1 MPGSEDEIVVDKVDK
16 DTYALTYKQSKWLFS
31 AARLQVRLIGAHLQI
46 ETFRD
51 TDTEVRRT
59 NILQLY

>member
-1 MPGSEDEIVVDKVDK
+1 VPGSEDEIVVDKVDK

-31 AARLQVRLIGAHLQI
+31 AARLQIGAHLQI